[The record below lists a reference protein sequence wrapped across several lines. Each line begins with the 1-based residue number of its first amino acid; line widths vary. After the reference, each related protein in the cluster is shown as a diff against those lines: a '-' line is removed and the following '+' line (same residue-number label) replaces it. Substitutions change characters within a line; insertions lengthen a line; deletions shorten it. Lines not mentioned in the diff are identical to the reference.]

1 MQKEKD
7 PSNAY
12 YPVIDPI
19 ENVQKQWLR
28 MKEKMVLIWSELCIN
43 VVSMNGDMFLLNLV
57 PKVVW
62 LENVNQFLSP

>member
-1 MQKEKD
+1 
-7 PSNAY
+7 
-12 YPVIDPI
+12 
-19 ENVQKQWLR
+19 